1 MEKIRSFC
9 SKWYILCTLIL
20 ITLFYSC
27 KKSDA
32 PQVADLKGE
41 EIFRGIYFGEGKV
54 ATSLKEYVPNF
65 SEWLEDSDKKL
76 LFDAET
82 GFINKINQKHP
93 GFFNHFETE
102 IKSGDVGRV
111 KVALIGATKALREAA
126 ESNNDIADIKVNKDE
141 QAKLLKQMDADNV
154 KGMKKEQL
162 TALLKTEKYKEM
174 LAKAFGSKSSS
185 KSSTNLSAQE
195 ADLEEAASKDVNRN
209 LHRGVETYVYVEVV
223 LVLVVAVAAVFAAIL
238 GETEPVDT
246 LDPEGPPADDAPV
259 PVASLKTTQF
269 LSTVTKSFAH

>member
-32 PQVADLKGE
+32 PQVSQAKGE

-54 ATSLKEYVPNF
+54 ATSIKEYVPNF
-65 SEWLEDSDKKL
+65 SEWLEEGDKKL
-76 LFDAET
+76 LFDAES
-82 GFINKINQKHP
+82 GFIAEINKKHP
-93 GFFNHFETE
+93 GFFDNFETE

-111 KVALIGATKALREAA
+111 KVALIGATKVLREAA
-126 ESNNDIADIKVNKDE
+126 ELNSDIANIQVNEKE
-141 QAKLLKQMDADNV
+141 QAKLLKQMEADDV
-154 KGMKKEQL
+154 RGMKKEQL
-162 TALLKTEKYKEM
+162 SALLKTEQYKQM
-174 LAKAFGSKSSS
+174 LARSFGTRNSS
-185 KSSTNLSAQE
+185 KATSDLAAQE
-195 ADLEEAASKDVNRN
+195 ADLEAEASKDVNRN

-238 GETEPVDT
+238 GEEEPVET
-246 LDPEGPPADDAPV
+246 LTSDGSPADGSLDG
-259 PVASLKTTQF
+259 VASLKTNQF
-269 LSTVTKSFAH
+269 LSKVTESFAH